1 VTVDGQCREGAAGT
15 TAEPLFTDSKGRPVA
30 LPQLGAPVADTH
42 AHLDMLEDPA
52 RALARAARAGVG
64 FIATVA
70 DVTEDAVRTYAEL
83 DRWVQEAGEMLAE
96 HAPPRGG
103 HAQGEDTLGAH
114 APSRGGH
121 AQGEDTLGAHALGDA
136 PPVPRIRVI
145 VGAHPHNAK
154 DYDAGAE
161 RELRAFLADP
171 LTCALGE
178 AGLDYHYDHSPRQV
192 QRDRFQRHLE
202 LAHEFALPVVLH
214 LREAHD
220 DGLEIL
226 RSVGMPE
233 AGAILHCY
241 TLGPEQMLPFLELGC
256 HVAFGG
262 LVTFKKAED
271 IRLAAAAAPL
281 DRVLTETDC
290 PFMAPEPFRGRRG
303 EPALVAF
310 TAAALARVRPE
321 PAEGFLESAYSS
333 AIRLLDRTRL

>member
-1 VTVDGQCREGAAGT
+1 VTVGEQCKEGVADTA
-15 TAEPLFTDSKGRPVA
+15 AEPLFADSKGRPVA

-42 AHLDMLEDPA
+42 AHLDMLDDPA
-52 RALARAARAGVG
+52 CALARAARAGVG

-70 DVTEDAVRTYAEL
+70 DVTEDAARTYAEL
-83 DRWVQEAGEMLAE
+83 DRWTQAAAEMLGG

-103 HAQGEDTLGAH
+103 D
-114 APSRGGH
+114 
-121 AQGEDTLGAHALGDA
+121 ALGDA
-136 PPVPRIRVI
+136 SPVPRVRVI

-154 DYDAGAE
+154 DYGAGAE
-161 RELRAFLADP
+161 RELRALLAHP

-178 AGLDYHYDHSPRQV
+178 AGLDYHYDHSPREV

-202 LAHEFALPVVLH
+202 LAHEFALPAVLH

-220 DGLEIL
+220 DGLGIL

-290 PFMAPEPFRGRRG
+290 PFMAPEPFRGCRG

-310 TAAALARVRPE
+310 TAAALTRVRPE
-321 PAEGFLESAYSS
+321 PADSFLESAYSS
-333 AIRLLDRTRL
+333 AIGLLDRARP